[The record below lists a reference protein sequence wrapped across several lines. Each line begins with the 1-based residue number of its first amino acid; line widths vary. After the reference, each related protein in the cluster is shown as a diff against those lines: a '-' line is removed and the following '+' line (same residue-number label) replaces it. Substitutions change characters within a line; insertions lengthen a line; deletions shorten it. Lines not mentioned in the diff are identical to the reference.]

1 MNFNKF
7 TLSHF
12 PFCCEVS
19 DGELANAATF
29 NTQLASKE
37 VDNDLDGKQ
46 NFNNVE
52 SASGPSVTNAQR
64 EINSLNSFS
73 GRASGSAFDALPSW
87 TSNDIGSSTDTLKDR
102 AEAASAK
109 FNDTTG
115 HAHDGSAGGG
125 APVSAA
131 NLSNFNNYMAVMQT
145 FSKTSASGTSTD
157 VSTELTGKLPGG
169 SNTNVGVYTSSPE
182 NICDIYTL
190 DTHQQIEDSEGQK
203 VYGRITES
211 SGTWTLSFYTNEA
224 GTETAHSLSSQD
236 IRVYFA
242 EVFTMATRPTRGADT
257 GRIGSLD
264 LTADV
269 VDASSTQRGL
279 VSTGTQNF
287 AGEKIFDNGAI
298 ADVSFGAIGR
308 VYLASLV
315 DSALT
320 GSNQTVDEPITESVI
335 FTNGSLTSIR
345 GIEVPNDG
353 VGQKVIL
360 KNSTGNSILILN
372 NNGASATEGILTG
385 TGSDLELP
393 EDAAI
398 SLFYD
403 ENADRWQIYG
413 GTGGGSGGGL
423 LTVYATESI
432 SAAGTITAAVELR
445 ELRRVQ
451 GNAAA
456 VTANST
462 TPITA
467 GITEGQ
473 ELILKGMSDTNT
485 VTILDSGN
493 VNLNGDVTLYAGST
507 LSLVWIDSEWLE
519 ISRKI

>member
-1 MNFNKF
+1 
-7 TLSHF
+7 
-12 PFCCEVS
+12 
-19 DGELANAATF
+19 
-29 NTQLASKE
+29 
-37 VDNDLDGKQ
+37 
-46 NFNNVE
+46 
-52 SASGPSVTNAQR
+52 
-64 EINSLNSFS
+64 
-73 GRASGSAFDALPSW
+73 
-87 TSNDIGSSTDTLKDR
+87 
-102 AEAASAK
+102 
-109 FNDTTG
+109 
-115 HAHDGSAGGG
+115 
-125 APVSAA
+125 
-131 NLSNFNNYMAVMQT
+131 
-145 FSKTSASGTSTD
+145 
-157 VSTELTGKLPGG
+157 
-169 SNTNVGVYTSSPE
+169 
-182 NICDIYTL
+182 
-190 DTHQQIEDSEGQK
+190 
-203 VYGRITES
+203 
-211 SGTWTLSFYTNEA
+211 
-224 GTETAHSLSSQD
+224 
-236 IRVYFA
+236 
-242 EVFTMATRPTRGADT
+242 MATRPTRGADT

-287 AGEKIFDNGAI
+287 AGEKIFDSGAI

-360 KNSTGNSILILN
+360 KNSTGNSFLILN
-372 NNGASATEGILTG
+372 DNGASATEGILTG

-493 VNLNGDVTLYAGST
+493 VDLNGDMTLYNGST
-507 LSLVWIDSEWLE
+507 LSLVWVDSKWLE